1 MVSLVR
7 QDLVRF
13 IGGVLNVEG
22 GGLGGGANVTGGG
35 VGNNSFG
42 GGPRHVSPLSRA
54 NSTDSQGG
62 YLRKSCESL
71 VQLTKEIMRYIFSFL
86 ACFV

>member
-54 NSTDSQGG
+54 TDQGD
-62 YLRKSCESL
+62 YEVHL
-71 VQLTKEIMRYIFSFL
+71 FL
-86 ACFV
+86 PCLFCMTRR